1 MPHVRCCGFD
11 PSALERGSRSEQATK
26 LALVGMDVQRVSTRL
41 RVEVLQKLSRPEAS
55 ISSSQISRLISGGQA
70 IAAMAQKATAP
81 SVVSPCGGA
90 AKRVVV
96 DLLALQDAVAQ
107 AAHLHRL
114 ALQVVLP
121 GLQHAQCTGAPQGAA
136 LCIEGLA
143 QGGARGAS
151 GRGFGSL
158 FSERRIALCETR
170 SWPNVLNWNLTP
182 IYTNLHDFSVQ
193 GGQV

>member
-1 MPHVRCCGFD
+1 
-11 PSALERGSRSEQATK
+11 
-26 LALVGMDVQRVSTRL
+26 
-41 RVEVLQKLSRPEAS
+41 
-55 ISSSQISRLISGGQA
+55 LISGGQA

-151 GRGFGSL
+151 GRGFGRL
-158 FSERRIALCETR
+158 FSERRIALCEIR

-182 IYTNLHDFSVQ
+182 IYT
-193 GGQV
+193 GGWCAARPKIRWSS

>member
-1 MPHVRCCGFD
+1 
-11 PSALERGSRSEQATK
+11 
-26 LALVGMDVQRVSTRL
+26 MDVQRVSTRL

-151 GRGFGSL
+151 GRGFGRL